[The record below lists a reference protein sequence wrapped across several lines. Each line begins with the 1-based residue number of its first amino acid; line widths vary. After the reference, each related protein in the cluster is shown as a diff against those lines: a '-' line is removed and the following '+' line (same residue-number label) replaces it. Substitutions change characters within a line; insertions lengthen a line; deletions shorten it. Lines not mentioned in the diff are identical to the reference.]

1 MKLTYGVERI
11 QAKFWSKVEKT
22 ASCWLWRGGSDG
34 KNRYGRFYGGKIIGS
49 AHRMSYV
56 MHKGAIPHGYVVR
69 HSCHKP
75 LCVNPDHLSVGTAKD
90 NTKDMLQAGRGRFR
104 ESEKVNGQFVS
115 VIGSNNPSA
124 KITEEQVLQMRYL
137 YDNGLARPIDL
148 VKEFGVSN
156 GCVYAEVRSDPQP
169 TWLVEGFIPSD
180 NLVLISG
187 HPKDSK
193 KTWLGMWLALQ
204 AAEKHKICYIYRE
217 GSRLPT
223 LQRFD
228 ALTQSLRVDTREY
241 LYNQISFHHRNHFWL
256 DNLEQVK
263 NACKFIKRNDIKL
276 IFVDT
281 FAKSVQS
288 DENSSKDVGK
298 AINATERL
306 RDAGATVV
314 LVHHLR
320 KATSALSNGAQG
332 TPEPD
337 KDLRGSSALA
347 GAYETHLAVRAYDG
361 KPSILLVG
369 GKETEWTAYDYDWQF
384 KADENKQLI
393 DARLHLKLT
402 DIPNIGSN
410 DDE

>member
-1 MKLTYGVERI
+1 MGSPIVDIFDPPKLSTWA
-11 QAKFWSKVEKT
+11 QS
-22 ASCWLWRGGSDG
+22 
-34 KNRYGRFYGGKIIGS
+34 
-49 AHRMSYV
+49 
-56 MHKGAIPHGYVVR
+56 VR
-69 HSCHKP
+69 
-75 LCVNPDHLSVGTAKD
+75 D
-90 NTKDMLQAGRGRFR
+90 
-104 ESEKVNGQFVS
+104 
-115 VIGSNNPSA
+115 
-124 KITEEQVLQMRYL
+124 
-137 YDNGLARPIDL
+137 
-148 VKEFGVSN
+148 
-156 GCVYAEVRSDPQP
+156 DPRL
-169 TWLVEGFIPSD
+169 TWIVPNFIPSD

-193 KTWLGMWLALQ
+193 KTWLGMWLALE
-204 AAEKHKICYIYRE
+204 AAEQHKVCYVYRE

-228 ALTQSLRVDTREY
+228 ALTSGLPDMGREF
-241 LYNQISFHHRNHFWL
+241 LYNNIAFHHRGHFWL

-288 DENSSKDVGK
+288 DENSSKDVGR

-306 RDAGATVV
+306 RDSGATVV

-320 KATSALSNGAQG
+320 KATSALSNGTTG

-347 GAYETHLAVRAYDG
+347 GAYETHLAVRSYQGDPA
-361 KPSILLVG
+361 ILLVG

-393 DARLHLKLT
+393 DARLQLTVT